1 MPPRIY
7 VRAQTDPQSAQLW
20 WPGLGAA
27 RLAGPGGTDRRTD
40 GRTAASLNT
49 PSPRRGHKNSARMST
64 PSRLQS
70 DFSVTASA
78 ALVRRP
84 AIVADIRV
92 QLNDTHQLVGTELS
106 LFTTHSPDVAPI
118 ERTIDALL
126 QATSAE
132 LRPNWA

>member
-1 MPPRIY
+1 
-7 VRAQTDPQSAQLW
+7 
-20 WPGLGAA
+20 
-27 RLAGPGGTDRRTD
+27 
-40 GRTAASLNT
+40 
-49 PSPRRGHKNSARMST
+49 MST

-92 QLNDTHQLVGTELS
+92 QLNDTHQLVGAELS

>member
-1 MPPRIY
+1 
-7 VRAQTDPQSAQLW
+7 
-20 WPGLGAA
+20 
-27 RLAGPGGTDRRTD
+27 
-40 GRTAASLNT
+40 
-49 PSPRRGHKNSARMST
+49 MST